1 MDLQGIWNLQD
12 MWNPIKLSVWHKVLA
27 TTLSPVWG
35 DFNLK
40 PLWTLVAKHMLT
52 LISEYQGH
60 MSPSSV
66 F

>member
-1 MDLQGIWNLQD
+1 

-27 TTLSPVWG
+27 PTLSPVWG

-52 LISEYQGH
+52 LISEYQRH